1 MNQPL
6 GEPLGDAGQASYS
19 YAGFWIRLLADIIDS
34 LVLTAVSWFPT
45 YAMEALLENSRPL
58 TTLEVQYVSM
68 GWYFLF
74 AFPYYVFGHTRYG
87 TTLGKKLFNIYVV
100 EFDGNLPRVTSDV
113 ATWKISL
120 RKSIIRFFAY
130 GLSYL
135 ILASGFLMVIVH
147 PEKRGLHDLLSG
159 SGSIRKKKSKHS
171 GVTAGVSE
179 VGVSLPLTMLFI
191 SLISAV
197 VSSTRARAEMPNW
210 GADELGPRETRG
222 WHLQAGAG
230 LAAASPGYIG
240 GDFHFTALNRPFEDH
255 ALTVGPRLV
264 GLLGSSEVSSRWAI
278 GVGGEVALWF
288 ANAFAPG
295 VSLDVLPL
303 VREGGDSHS
312 ALLRVGTFLSSRLF
326 RAQADAALSGRVGIQ
341 YSSLFHFEAVF
352 GLLYQFSGV
361 PNVSLGIVGN

>member
-120 RKSIIRFFAY
+120 KKSIIRFFAY

-135 ILASGFLMVIVH
+135 ILAAGFLMVIVH

-171 GVTAGVSE
+171 GVALPMLVFLLATAAVS
-179 VGVSLPLTMLFI
+179 PI
-191 SLISAV
+191 
-197 VSSTRARAEMPNW
+197 RARAEMPNW
-210 GADELGPRETRG
+210 GADELGPRQTRG

-230 LAAASPGYIG
+230 IAAASPGYFG

-264 GLLGSSEVSSRWAI
+264 GLVGSSDTSGRWAI